1 MKNIKLLIQYDG
13 TNYAGWQRQ
22 KDERTI
28 QGVIEDVIKRVT
40 GENLR
45 LIPSGRT
52 DAGVHALGQV
62 ANFKTVSKPLHQNLW
77 CEGKIEGKRWKDII
91 NASLPEDIKIL
102 DSAEVDMDFHA
113 RYSAR
118 GRLYSYTILNQEDPI
133 TILRNYVWHIRR
145 NLNVEAMIEAGRFLT
160 GEHDFSSFRAS
171 ACTARKTARKI
182 AELRIEKRRSF
193 IVITIEANA
202 FLHHMVRNI
211 VGTLVEVGRGRL
223 SPDAVREILS
233 AKDRNLA
240 GPTAPARGLILMG
253 VKY

>member
-22 KDERTI
+22 KDKRTI
-28 QGVIEDVIKRVT
+28 QGVIENIIKRVT

-52 DAGVHALGQV
+52 DARVHALGQV
-62 ANFKTVSKPLHQNLW
+62 ANFKTVS
-77 CEGKIEGKRWKDII
+77 KIEGKRWKDII

-118 GRLYSYTILNQEDPI
+118 GRLYLYTILNQENPI
-133 TILRNYVWHIRR
+133 VFLRNYVWHIRR
-145 NLNVEAMIEAGRFLT
+145 VINVEAMIEAGRFLT

-171 ACTARKTARKI
+171 ACTARKTTRKI
-182 AELRIEKRRSF
+182 AGLRIEKRGSF
-193 IVITIEANA
+193 IVITIEADA

-223 SPDAVREILS
+223 SPDAVREILG

-240 GPTAPARGLILMG
+240 GPTAPARGLILVG

>member
-22 KDERTI
+22 KNERTI
-28 QGVIEDVIKRVT
+28 QGVIEDIIKRVT

-62 ANFKTVSKPLHQNLW
+62 ANFKTVSKS
-77 CEGKIEGKRWKDII
+77 EGKRWKDII

-118 GRLYSYTILNQEDPI
+118 GRLYSYTILNQEDTI

-171 ACTARKTARKI
+171 ACTVREPVRKI

-193 IVITIEANA
+193 IVITIEADA

-223 SPDAVREILS
+223 SPDVVREILS

-240 GPTAPARGLILMG
+240 GPTAPARGLIFME